1 MSLIYSKGQLGT
13 GQLDDH
19 LDPIQVE
26 ALAGIK
32 IVKIA
37 AGKPLKTYL
46 FHLLFLIYFKVDGTQ
61 LL

>member
-1 MSLIYSKGQLGT
+1 MALIYSKGQLGT

-19 LDPIQVE
+19 SDPIQVE

-37 AGKPLKTYL
+37 AGKPP
-46 FHLLFLIYFKVDGTQ
+46 
-61 LL
+61 

>member
-1 MSLIYSKGQLGT
+1 MLNYNVFNFQDLYLNNLSYMALIYSKGQLGT

-19 LDPIQVE
+19 SDPIQVE

-37 AGKPLKTYL
+37 AGKPP
-46 FHLLFLIYFKVDGTQ
+46 
-61 LL
+61 